1 MDEQQSGPVGH
12 VEDAQ
17 SEHTGMS
24 AVDDV
29 LHQVARLA
37 EVPVPEHVAVFER
50 AHDQLRR
57 ALDAR
62 QDA

>member
-1 MDEQQSGPVGH
+1 MDEQRSGPIGD
-12 VEDAQ
+12 VEDAEA
-17 SEHTGMS
+17 EHTGMS

-29 LHQVARLA
+29 LDQVARLG

-62 QDA
+62 PDA